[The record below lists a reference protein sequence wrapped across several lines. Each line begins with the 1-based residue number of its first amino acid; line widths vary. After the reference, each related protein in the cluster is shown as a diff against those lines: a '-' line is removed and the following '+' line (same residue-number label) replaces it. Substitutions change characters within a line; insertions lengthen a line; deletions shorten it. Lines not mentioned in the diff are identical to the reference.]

1 MASSD
6 TAPSTTT
13 EPIGTAVV
21 REGPCERTVLRVA
34 GGAFVLSAVL
44 LLLLDPG
51 QGPDLE
57 TVTGQQALGYFTES
71 LATRQWLGVGAV
83 LALAAWI
90 VSIVAFRQAAVRRQP
105 RGMWGDIVVAAGLL
119 VAVNWMLLGA
129 VVGIPTIVDLESTT
143 PEAAQI
149 WYLLDA
155 LDGSFG
161 NVAMVAQLLVA
172 AAVGCCRAA
181 HAPAAPSRRVVRRRR
196 CGLPCAVARDRPR
209 PPRQRVDRVL
219 LRGVVRLRPR
229 PRRCGRLDARP
240 QPSSGGL
247 RFRGS
252 PRPDEADPD
261 AGDHVRHAAGGT
273 RTGAVSE

>member
-172 AAVGCCRAA
+172 AAVGAA
-181 HAPAAPSRRVVRRRR
+181 GLRTRLLHRPVAWFAVTVAACPVLSLVTDLAGLGSVSTGFFYAALFGFVLVLGATGVSMLVRSRRV
-196 CGLPCAVARDRPR
+196 
-209 PPRQRVDRVL
+209 
-219 LRGVVRLRPR
+219 
-229 PRRCGRLDARP
+229 
-240 QPSSGGL
+240 
-247 RFRGS
+247 
-252 PRPDEADPD
+252 AD
-261 AGDHVRHAAGGT
+261 
-273 RTGAVSE
+273 

>member
-1 MASSD
+1 M
-6 TAPSTTT
+6 
-13 EPIGTAVV
+13 V

-172 AAVGCCRAA
+172 AAVGAA
-181 HAPAAPSRRVVRRRR
+181 GLRTRLLHRPVAWFAVAVAACPVLSLVTDLARLGSVSTGFFYAALFGFVLVLGATGVSMLVRSRRV
-196 CGLPCAVARDRPR
+196 
-209 PPRQRVDRVL
+209 
-219 LRGVVRLRPR
+219 
-229 PRRCGRLDARP
+229 
-240 QPSSGGL
+240 
-247 RFRGS
+247 
-252 PRPDEADPD
+252 AD
-261 AGDHVRHAAGGT
+261 
-273 RTGAVSE
+273 

>member
-13 EPIGTAVV
+13 EPTGPSVV
-21 REGPCERTVLRVA
+21 HGGPTERTVLRVA

-57 TVTGQQALGYFTES
+57 TVTGQQALGYFAES
-71 LATRQWLGVGAV
+71 LGTRQWLGVGAV
-83 LALAAWI
+83 LALAAWL
-90 VSIVAFRQAAVRRQP
+90 VGVVAFRQATVRRQP
-105 RGMWGDIVVAAGLL
+105 GGMWGDLVVAAGLL

-129 VVGIPTIVDLESTT
+129 VVGIPTIVDLETTT
-143 PEAAQI
+143 PEAAQV

-172 AAVGCCRAA
+172 AAVGAAGLRARLLHRPVA
-181 HAPAAPSRRVVRRRR
+181 WF
-196 CGLPCAVARDRPR
+196 AVAVATCP
-209 PPRQRVDRVL
+209 VISLVTELVGLGSLSTGFFYAALFGFVFVLGSAGVSML
-219 LRGVVRLRPR
+219 LRSR
-229 PRRCGRLDARP
+229 
-240 QPSSGGL
+240 
-247 RFRGS
+247 
-252 PRPDEADPD
+252 
-261 AGDHVRHAAGGT
+261 HV
-273 RTGAVSE
+273 SD